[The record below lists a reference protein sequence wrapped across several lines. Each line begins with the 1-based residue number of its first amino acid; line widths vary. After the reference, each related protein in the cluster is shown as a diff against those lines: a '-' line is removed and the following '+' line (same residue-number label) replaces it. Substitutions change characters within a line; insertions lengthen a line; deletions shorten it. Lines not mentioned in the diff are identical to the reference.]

1 MAGWR
6 RLYKREWKPAKER
19 VEYVKQKVES
29 WHPKLRVKIG
39 FMADSTQQIL
49 AGMPEGHEMG
59 EPDLKVLLKK
69 KHIANIEVTGSWIN
83 IRDGTLWVRPDKI
96 KWVKEHL
103 IPKTWIWFVYKDKEF
118 VMTAVD
124 VDQYPIEEINI
135 KGVIERYHTIPQ
147 VGTLP
152 IDSLKEFL
160 LSSCRKPRHSGW

>member
-29 WHPKLRVKIG
+29 WHPKLRVEIG

-49 AGMPEGHEMG
+49 AGMSEGHEMG
-59 EPDLKVLLKK
+59 EPDLKVLFKK

-103 IPKTWIWFVYKDKEF
+103 IVATF
-118 VMTAVD
+118 M
-124 VDQYPIEEINI
+124 EIYSM
-135 KGVIERYHTIPQ
+135 KVAWR
-147 VGTLP
+147 
-152 IDSLKEFL
+152 
-160 LSSCRKPRHSGW
+160 